1 MRMRRIL
8 RPARRGWAPRPGGDC
23 PAPERHDVTALD
35 RPHRYAACASVRRVR
50 VGKELGDVDALASRL
65 PTGAALCPGRPGVE
79 EETGRTLPPIGTGG
93 RLPRAVL

>member
-1 MRMRRIL
+1 MRIRGIL

-35 RPHRYAACASVRRVR
+35 RPHRYAACASVRSW
-50 VGKELGDVDALASRL
+50 ATSMSLASRL
-65 PTGAALCPGRPGVE
+65 PTGAALCPGRPGVG